1 LINMQNKVAESEV
14 IVRPLHIEDREDFL
28 AMSKAFFNSDAVAHK
43 VEDVYH
49 ERTFAEL
56 MRSSEYTECYMIC
69 IADQSVGYALT
80 AKTWSREAGGLTVW
94 LEELFILPEW
104 RGHGLGATF
113 LSRWLNRVEKK
124 EKDIYRLRLE
134 VEPENRDAMRL
145 YRRQG
150 FERLGYDAWVKELPH

>member
-1 LINMQNKVAESEV
+1 MQDRIDESDVV
-14 IVRPLHIEDREDFL
+14 IRPLTHEDQGDFL
-28 AMSKAFFNSDAVAHK
+28 AMSRAFFESDAVAFNI
-43 VEDVYH
+43 EDCYH

-56 MRSSEYTECYMIC
+56 MRSSEYTRCWLIC
-69 IADQSVGYALT
+69 VGEESVGYALT

-94 LEELFILPEW
+94 LEELFILPAW

-113 LSRWLNRVEKK
+113 LSRWTDAVKTAEPY
-124 EKDIYRLRLE
+124 ICRLRLE
-134 VEPENRDAMRL
+134 VEPDNQEAVRL

>member
-1 LINMQNKVAESEV
+1 
-14 IVRPLHIEDREDFL
+14 
-28 AMSKAFFNSDAVAHK
+28 
-43 VEDVYH
+43 
-49 ERTFAEL
+49 
-56 MRSSEYTECYMIC
+56 MIC